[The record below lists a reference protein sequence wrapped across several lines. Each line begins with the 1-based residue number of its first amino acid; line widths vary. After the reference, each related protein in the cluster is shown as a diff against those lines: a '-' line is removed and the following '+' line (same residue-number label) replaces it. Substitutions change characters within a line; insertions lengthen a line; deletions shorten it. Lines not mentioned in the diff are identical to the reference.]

1 MEESRKT
8 AHSWYHE
15 LNKKAWSSAFD
26 TRDTQTDPLPE
37 VAVGTPELSVEA
49 ALPETLP
56 VLVDC
61 REGDESSDCDLD
73 SCPQLARCQLDI
85 WREHPN
91 FSIGIR
97 LAELATMWLVHGGKG
112 RYSLSSRT
120 V

>member
-1 MEESRKT
+1 MARHVDGVSFVGALGRVKRET
-8 AHSWYHE
+8 ACSWYHE

-26 TRDTQTDPLPE
+26 TRDIQIDPK

-73 SCPQLARCQLDI
+73 SCPQLARTQLDI
-85 WREHPN
+85 WRERPN
-91 FSIGIR
+91 FFN
-97 LAELATMWLVHGGKG
+97 
-112 RYSLSSRT
+112 RYPAC
-120 V
+120 